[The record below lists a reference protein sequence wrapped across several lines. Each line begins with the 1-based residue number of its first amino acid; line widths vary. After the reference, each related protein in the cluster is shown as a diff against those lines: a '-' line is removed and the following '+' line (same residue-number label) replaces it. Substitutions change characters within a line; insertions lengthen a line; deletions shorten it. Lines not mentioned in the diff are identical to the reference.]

1 MSKSKTPE
9 KKQKKAAQ
17 VTQNINVLSIGNI
30 LLVAA
35 LAILAY
41 RYFQCCDQP
50 GEGLA
55 KKLNASYDYIVIG
68 AGSAGCVLAN
78 RLSEDSDVSVL
89 LLEAGG
95 DDRGDFNLM
104 TPGLSHLNMHSK
116 YDWEYYT
123 EPQKHGLKGYNQRR
137 SFWPRGKVLG
147 GTSNLYSM
155 VVIRGHKLD
164 YDTWAELGSEGWS
177 YNDVL
182 PFFKKSE
189 DMQDPTLAQSEFHGT
204 GGPLK
209 VSVPKTMPLTD
220 ILLAAGQELGLKI
233 SDPNGEVMEGL
244 SQTQSHSYKGVRWS
258 TSRGYIH
265 PILSRKN
272 LHVYLNSHVT
282 KILFEGK
289 QAVGVSLIHEGRKE
303 TVRANKEIILSAG
316 AIGSPQILML
326 SGIGPKEHLTE
337 LGIPVVA
344 DLPVGS
350 NLQDHLFYE
359 YSIGLNQTVSASP
372 EKLDSLWSLLQLKL
386 FGSGVLSSS
395 HFVEVQVFDC
405 TDEKSRKRNYPD
417 FQIMFHQT
425 PWTVESL
432 RKFGYSEETL
442 KESEHRN
449 THTDMFACEAS
460 LLRPESRGTI
470 KLRSSD
476 PFDYPILDPNYLH
489 RQEDVDLLVRGI
501 RYCQRFEQTK
511 ALKGL
516 GAVPADRP
524 NKFCKDLGY
533 DTDSYWECMVRQKIH
548 TIYHHSGTCKMGKK
562 GDATAVVDPRLRVHG
577 VKGLRVADASI
588 MPLIP
593 SGNTHTPVVMVAEK
607 AAHMI
612 KEDRHA
618 SG

>member
-189 DMQDPTLAQSEFHGT
+189 DMQDPTLAQSG
-204 GGPLK
+204 
-209 VSVPKTMPLTD
+209 M
-220 ILLAAGQELGLKI
+220 
-233 SDPNGEVMEGL
+233 
-244 SQTQSHSYKGVRWS
+244 
-258 TSRGYIH
+258 GY
-265 PILSRKN
+265 
-272 LHVYLNSHVT
+272 
-282 KILFEGK
+282 
-289 QAVGVSLIHEGRKE
+289 
-303 TVRANKEIILSAG
+303 
-316 AIGSPQILML
+316 
-326 SGIGPKEHLTE
+326 
-337 LGIPVVA
+337 
-344 DLPVGS
+344 
-350 NLQDHLFYE
+350 
-359 YSIGLNQTVSASP
+359 
-372 EKLDSLWSLLQLKL
+372 
-386 FGSGVLSSS
+386 
-395 HFVEVQVFDC
+395 
-405 TDEKSRKRNYPD
+405 
-417 FQIMFHQT
+417 
-425 PWTVESL
+425 
-432 RKFGYSEETL
+432 
-442 KESEHRN
+442 
-449 THTDMFACEAS
+449 
-460 LLRPESRGTI
+460 
-470 KLRSSD
+470 
-476 PFDYPILDPNYLH
+476 
-489 RQEDVDLLVRGI
+489 
-501 RYCQRFEQTK
+501 
-511 ALKGL
+511 
-516 GAVPADRP
+516 
-524 NKFCKDLGY
+524 
-533 DTDSYWECMVRQKIH
+533 
-548 TIYHHSGTCKMGKK
+548 
-562 GDATAVVDPRLRVHG
+562 
-577 VKGLRVADASI
+577 
-588 MPLIP
+588 
-593 SGNTHTPVVMVAEK
+593 
-607 AAHMI
+607 
-612 KEDRHA
+612 
-618 SG
+618 